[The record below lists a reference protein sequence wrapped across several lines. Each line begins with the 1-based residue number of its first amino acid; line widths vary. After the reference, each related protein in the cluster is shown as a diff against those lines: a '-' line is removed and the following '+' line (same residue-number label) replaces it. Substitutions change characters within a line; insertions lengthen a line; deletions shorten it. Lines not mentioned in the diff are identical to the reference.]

1 MKNEWI
7 NGRDDE
13 RRTYGWWSNGGVSRH
28 LMGWNHQDKWDE
40 AAT

>member
-1 MKNEWI
+1 MEWKWI

-13 RRTYGWWSNGGVSRH
+13 RRTYGWWSNGVSHH